1 MGFMD
6 KVKAQAEQALTM
18 AQQSVSQ
25 GQEKLD
31 SMHARRGVEGLLRDL
46 GAAFYAH
53 QRTGGAP
60 EPVQSALAALDAYA
74 AANGPIDT
82 SPTAIHS
89 TAPATTANTA
99 QAYGGQ
105 PDPAAQQY
113 GAPQNG
119 APQYG
124 APQSGAPGY
133 AAQPAEPQT
142 YAPPAA
148 PAQPAA
154 PTFNQPGS
162 YRPPS
167 A

>member
-6 KVKAQAEQALTM
+6 KVKAQAEQALSM
-18 AQQSVSQ
+18 AQQGVST

-31 SMHARRGVEGLLRDL
+31 SMHARRGADGLLHDL

-60 EPVQSALAALDAYA
+60 EPVQNALAALDAYA

-82 SPTAIHS
+82 TPTASLAAPS
-89 TAPATTANTA
+89 TAN
-99 QAYGGQ
+99 
-105 PDPAAQQY
+105 PAA
-113 GAPQNG
+113 
-119 APQYG
+119 
-124 APQSGAPGY
+124 SGAPAGSPGPAPQAY
-133 AAQPAEPQT
+133 PNQPQAAQPYPDQPQ
-142 YAPPAA
+142 AA
-148 PAQPAA
+148 QPHPNPAQPYPNPAQPSAPPA
-154 PTFNQPGS
+154 PTFNQPGQ